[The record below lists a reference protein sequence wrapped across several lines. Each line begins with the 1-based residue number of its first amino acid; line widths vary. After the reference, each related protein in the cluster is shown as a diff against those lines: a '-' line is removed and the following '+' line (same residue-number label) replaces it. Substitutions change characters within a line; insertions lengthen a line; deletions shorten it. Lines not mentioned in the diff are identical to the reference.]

1 MKKRI
6 VAVMLTGM
14 LAASVTACGG
24 SGEVSVNEQEIVSSE
39 SKSMLDYSLNGYSL
53 SIPDTWEEGASDNNA
68 LYFYPDTGML
78 MVHFSPIEGEDIMDS
93 AVQQKFTQGLSQ
105 SYENFELTN
114 ESTVQVMGQDAYQ
127 QVISLTND
135 GTNYQSTMV
144 TFNCSG
150 GWMTF
155 ALFEPDG
162 SEGDYSEDFT
172 AILNSVKAE
181 SGAISEGESDLEDAD
196 AVLDQVQVEAV
207 QTLDGLMCLFA
218 TNNSQSTIDE
228 LDVQINYKDENGSTI
243 DMDDDGFD
251 MVLPGSTVVAR
262 MESPESFSDYEIE
275 ASVELGS
282 NPTYENHAND
292 IEIKSNQGDQCIIV
306 EITNNSD
313 VDIDEIEY
321 IAVLYQ
327 GDKIAT
333 VEYPE
338 DVMNVSSGDTVT
350 EKIETFNEEYDHFEI
365 YLNQAHTFGF

>member
-6 VAVMLTGM
+6 VAVV
-14 LAASVTACGG
+14 LAGTLAVSVTACGKPG
-24 SGEVSVNEQEIVSSE
+24 DVTLNEQEIPESE
-39 SKSMLDYSLNGYSL
+39 SDNVLDYSLNGYLFSV
-53 SIPDTWEEGASDNNA
+53 PDTWEEGDSDDNT
-68 LYFYPDTGML
+68 LYFYPDTGMF
-78 MVHFSPIEGEDIMDS
+78 MVQFSPIEGEDILNS
-93 AVQQKFTQGLSQ
+93 AVQQEFTQGLSQ
-105 SYENFELTN
+105 SYENFNLTN
-114 ESTVQVMGQDAYQ
+114 ESTVQVMGEDAYQ
-127 QVISLTND
+127 QVMNLTNN
-135 GTNYQSTMV
+135 GTNYQCTMV

-155 ALFEPDG
+155 ALFEPEG

-172 AILNSVKAE
+172 AILNSVKSE
-181 SGAISEGESDLEDAD
+181 SGAISEGRSDLEDAD

-207 QTLDGLMCLFA
+207 QTLDGLMCLFV

-228 LDVQINYKDENGSTI
+228 LDVQINYKDGNGSTI

-262 MESPESFSDYEIE
+262 MEAPESFSDYEIE

-282 NPTYENHAND
+282 NPSYENHAND

-313 VDIDEIEY
+313 VNIDEIEY

-327 GDKIAT
+327 GDKVAT

-338 DVMNVSSGDTVT
+338 DVMDVSPGDTVT
-350 EKIETFNEEYDHFEI
+350 EKIETYNEEYDRFEI

>member
-78 MVHFSPIEGEDIMDS
+78 MVQFSPIEGEDIMDS

>member
-14 LAASVTACGG
+14 LAASVTACEG
-24 SGEVSVNEQEIVSSE
+24 SGEVSVNEQEVVSSE
-39 SKSMLDYSLNGYSL
+39 SKSMLDYSLNGYSF
-53 SIPDTWEEGASDNNA
+53 SVPDTWEEGDSDNNA

-78 MVHFSPIEGEDIMDS
+78 MVQFSPIEGEDIMDS
-93 AVQQKFTQGLSQ
+93 AVQQEFTQGLSQ

-114 ESTVQVMGQDAYQ
+114 ESTVQVMGEDAYQ
-127 QVISLTND
+127 QVISLTNN

-144 TFNCSG
+144 TLNCSG

-155 ALFEPDG
+155 ALFEPEG
-162 SEGDYSEDFT
+162 SEGNYSEDFT
-172 AILNSVKAE
+172 SILSSIKTE

-207 QTLDGLMCLFA
+207 QTLDGLMCLFV

-228 LDVQINYKDENGSTI
+228 LDVQINYKDGNGSTI

-262 MESPESFSDYEIE
+262 MEAPESFSDYEIE

-282 NPTYENHAND
+282 NPSYENHAND

-338 DVMNVSSGDTVT
+338 DVMDVSSGDTVT
-350 EKIETFNEEYDHFEI
+350 EKIETYNEAYDHFEI

>member
-1 MKKRI
+1 M
-6 VAVMLTGM
+6 
-14 LAASVTACGG
+14 
-24 SGEVSVNEQEIVSSE
+24 NFSE
-39 SKSMLDYSLNGYSL
+39 HIEKLCSFISR
-53 SIPDTWEEGASDNNA
+53 DNI
-68 LYFYPDTGML
+68 TL
-78 MVHFSPIEGEDIMDS
+78 MVQFSPIEGEDIMDS
-93 AVQQKFTQGLSQ
+93 AVQQEFTQGLSQ

-114 ESTVQVMGQDAYQ
+114 ESTVQVMGEDAYQ
-127 QVISLTND
+127 QVISLTNN

-144 TFNCSG
+144 TLNCSG

-155 ALFEPDG
+155 ALFEPEG
-162 SEGDYSEDFT
+162 SEGNYSEDFT
-172 AILNSVKAE
+172 SILSSIKTE

-207 QTLDGLMCLFA
+207 QTLDGLMCLFV

-228 LDVQINYKDENGSTI
+228 LDVQINYKDGNGSTI

-262 MESPESFSDYEIE
+262 MEAPESFSDYEIE

-282 NPTYENHAND
+282 NPSYKNHAND

-338 DVMNVSSGDTVT
+338 DVMDVSSGDTVT
-350 EKIETFNEEYDHFEI
+350 EKIETYNEEYDHFEI

>member
-1 MKKRI
+1 
-6 VAVMLTGM
+6 
-14 LAASVTACGG
+14 
-24 SGEVSVNEQEIVSSE
+24 
-39 SKSMLDYSLNGYSL
+39 
-53 SIPDTWEEGASDNNA
+53 
-68 LYFYPDTGML
+68 
-78 MVHFSPIEGEDIMDS
+78 
-93 AVQQKFTQGLSQ
+93 
-105 SYENFELTN
+105 
-114 ESTVQVMGQDAYQ
+114 
-127 QVISLTND
+127 
-135 GTNYQSTMV
+135 
-144 TFNCSG
+144 
-150 GWMTF
+150 MTF
-155 ALFEPDG
+155 ALFEPEG
-162 SEGDYSEDFT
+162 SEGNYSEDFT
-172 AILNSVKAE
+172 SILSSIKTE

-207 QTLDGLMCLFA
+207 QTLDGLMCLFV

-228 LDVQINYKDENGSTI
+228 LDVQINYKDGNGSTI

-262 MESPESFSDYEIE
+262 MEAPESFSDYEIE

-282 NPTYENHAND
+282 NPSYKNHAND

-338 DVMNVSSGDTVT
+338 DVMDVSSGDTVT
-350 EKIETFNEEYDHFEI
+350 EKIETYNEEYDHFEI